1 MENIKNYIYHRNII
15 LNTVKFKANAFCRA
29 RNTQFVSV
37 SGMCGREREARRDER
52 RKVSEK
58 LRMIWL
64 CVQYTKE
71 HDVTIPPLM
80 LFTSVNFGAHS
91 YFNISFRE
99 SEKKIVS
106 YFVLIIIFAAVA
118 FLQFIYSYLHNNN
131 FMCVAYFFLSLVV
144 VVQLLLIHLAA
155 SSSLRVLFGSF

>member
-1 MENIKNYIYHRNII
+1 M
-15 LNTVKFKANAFCRA
+15 LSA
-29 RNTQFVSV
+29 
-37 SGMCGREREARRDER
+37 GRETHNLWVWVECAGERERGETRRTA
-52 RKVSEK
+52 KVSEK

-144 VVQLLLIHLAA
+144 VVVVQLLLIHLAA
-155 SSSLRVLFGSF
+155 SSSLSVLFASF